1 MDNLTKDQ
9 RHLNMSHIR
18 SKNTSIEVKVRKY
31 LFSKGFRYRIN
42 VKTLPGTPDIVLKK
56 YNTVIFINGCF
67 WHRHGCK
74 LTTMPKTNQEFW
86 TKKFEANVSNDEG
99 NYKKLRNE
107 GWNVEILWECEL
119 KDDFE
124 MVMNQLI
131 EDIIEIKIE
140 SDHIS

>member
-74 LTTMPKTNQEFW
+74 LSTTPKTNQEFW
-86 TKKFEANVSNDEG
+86 LKKFETNVSNDEE
-99 NYKKLRNE
+99 NYKRLRNE

-131 EDIIEIKIE
+131 EDIVEIKIE
-140 SDHIS
+140 SE

>member
-9 RHLNMSHIR
+9 RHLNMSHIK
-18 SKNTSIEVKVRKY
+18 SKNTTIEVKVRKY

-42 VKTLPGTPDIVLKK
+42 VKTLQGKPDIVLKK

-74 LTTMPKTNQEFW
+74 LSTMPKTNQEYW
-86 TKKFEANVSNDEG
+86 IKKFEANVANDEE

-131 EDIIEIKIE
+131 ENIIEIKAANI
-140 SDHIS
+140 

>member
-67 WHRHGCK
+67 WHRHGCR
-74 LTTMPKTNQEFW
+74 LSTMPKTNQEFW
-86 TKKFEANVSNDEG
+86 MKKFEANVSNDEE

-131 EDIIEIKIE
+131 ENIVEIKIE
-140 SDHIS
+140 SE

>member
-1 MDNLTKDQ
+1 MDNLTKEQ

-42 VKTLPGTPDIVLKK
+42 VKTLPGKPDIVLKK

-74 LTTMPKTNQEFW
+74 LSTMPKTNQEFW
-86 TKKFEANVSNDEG
+86 LKKFETNVSNDEE

-131 EDIIEIKIE
+131 EDIVEIKIE
-140 SDHIS
+140 RE

>member
-1 MDNLTKDQ
+1 MDNLTKEQ

-18 SKNTSIEVKVRKY
+18 SKNTSIEIKVRKY

-42 VKTLPGTPDIVLKK
+42 VKTLPGKPDIVLKK

-67 WHRHGCK
+67 WHRHGCR
-74 LTTMPKTNQEFW
+74 LSTMPKTNQEYW
-86 TKKFEANVSNDEG
+86 IKKFETNVSNDEE

-131 EDIIEIKIE
+131 EDIVEIKIE
-140 SDHIS
+140 SE

>member
-1 MDNLTKDQ
+1 MDNLTKEQ

-42 VKTLPGTPDIVLKK
+42 VKTLPGKPDIVLKK

-67 WHRHGCK
+67 WHRHGCR
-74 LTTMPKTNQEFW
+74 LSTMPKTNQEYW
-86 TKKFEANVSNDEG
+86 IKKFETNVSNDEE

-131 EDIIEIKIE
+131 EDIVEINIE
-140 SDHIS
+140 SE

>member
-42 VKTLPGTPDIVLKK
+42 VNKLPGKPDIVLKK

-74 LTTMPKTNQEFW
+74 LSTMPKTNQEYW
-86 TKKFEANVSNDEG
+86 IKKFETNVSNDEE
-99 NYKKLRNE
+99 NYKRLRNE

-131 EDIIEIKIE
+131 DDIIEINIE
-140 SDHIS
+140 NE

>member
-1 MDNLTKDQ
+1 
-9 RHLNMSHIR
+9 MSHIR

-42 VKTLPGTPDIVLKK
+42 VNKLPGKPDIVLKK

-74 LTTMPKTNQEFW
+74 LSTMPKTNQEYW
-86 TKKFEANVSNDEG
+86 IKKFETNVSNDEE
-99 NYKKLRNE
+99 NYKRLRNE

-131 EDIIEIKIE
+131 DDIIEINIE
-140 SDHIS
+140 NE

>member
-18 SKNTSIEVKVRKY
+18 SKNTSIELKVRKY

-74 LTTMPKTNQEFW
+74 LSTMPKTNQEFW
-86 TKKFEANVSNDEG
+86 IKKFEANVSNDEE
-99 NYKKLRNE
+99 NYKRLRNE

-131 EDIIEIKIE
+131 EDIIEVKIE
-140 SDHIS
+140 SE